1 VDTGWHHDG
10 THRVGIPFRFLGAE
24 PQTPRVYRC
33 PHALGQNLMP
43 VEHGVEALLEQHVEG
58 FSQPIEHWQR
68 RRIGEIP
75 RRVCFYV
82 VAEIKEHPSA
92 AGALLRRQRPGTG
105 TDDAETSGK
114 QESFLRSSDSEIQPT
129 RERVMAGQP
138 QTAPLLELM

>member
-1 VDTGWHHDG
+1 MMALTVLEYHFGSLAQS
-10 THRVGIPFRFLGAE
+10 RN
-24 PQTPRVYRC
+24 

-43 VEHGVEALLEQHVEG
+43 FEHAVEALLEQHVEG

-82 VAEIKEHPSA
+82 VAEIKVHPSA
-92 AGALLRRQRPGTG
+92 AGGLLRRQRPGTG

-114 QESFLRSSDSEIQPT
+114 HEPFLRSSDSEIHTPT
-129 RERVMAGQP
+129 RPFGNRCSRSN
-138 QTAPLLELM
+138 